1 MWRRRKEAT
10 DGTLLAAE
18 LVARYLTRM
27 NDASPTRQDKFR
39 RYRERKKAA
48 GLRQVRM
55 WLPDVNAPGFRE
67 EAERQAGLLRGTKGE
82 KEALE
87 LTEALRAESWKA
99 PD

>member
-1 MWRRRKEAT
+1 MWRRRNEAA
-10 DGTLLAAE
+10 DGPLLAAE
-18 LVARYLTRM
+18 PVARYLGRM

-87 LTEALRAESWKA
+87 WTEALRAESWKA